1 MFAVPGPIC
10 GYAKPGNLKDG
21 TSCLVVSPRPGT
33 VGRNHTVPAMPRAQG
48 GLGFTGGTPI
58 EEAKSLLRPCL
69 PHGNYV
75 PRPKSQSDYGKPLDK
90 LPEFLNKH
98 VGTAIEITLLQFRKY
113 LDSIGVSETQL
124 GGPLDSDLPKA
135 RYLVIHDTSYK
146 LGNHIQTFPDSIN
159 TIAYV
164 HNQIRV
170 LKTKK
175 DAHVF
180 ISRVGDSSTGHDF
193 SQPFSATKY
202 TNVGN
207 SPPAKE
213 LKAKFCHVEM
223 IQPRLGDHGSDWKAP
238 DPGFTFEQLD
248 RLALVYIAA
257 SFRHGEWLIPAY
269 HHNVD
274 MGFDAHDDPQNFDL
288 EDWSKRIDN
297 TVDLILRGPGP
308 GDRLNNRDWKNAG

>member
-10 GYAKPGNLKDG
+10 GYTKPGNLKDG
-21 TSCLVVSPRPGT
+21 TSCLALSPRPGT
-33 VGRNHTVPAMPRAQG
+33 VGRNRTVPATPRAQG
-48 GLGFTGGTPI
+48 GLAFTGGTPM

-75 PRPKSQSDYGKPLDK
+75 PHPNSHSDFGKPLEK

-98 VGTAIEITLLQFRKY
+98 LGTSVEITLLQFRKY
-113 LDSIGVSETQL
+113 LNSIGVSETEL

-159 TIAYV
+159 TIAYA

-175 DAHVF
+175 HAHVF

-193 SQPFSATKY
+193 SEPFSATKY
-202 TNVGN
+202 TNVGS

-288 EDWSKRIDN
+288 EDWSKRIDD
-297 TVDLILRGPGP
+297 TVNLILRGPGP
-308 GDRLNNRDWKNAG
+308 GDNANQRDLKNMG